1 MRPVGRRP
9 CFRPAPVVT
18 AIACAAVLALAGIT
32 AVGGAATTAGTA
44 SGIDLRLDFETG
56 DTSQFSGLEC
66 PDPQT
71 QLEVYRDGSGYP
83 SPRQGR
89 YAARFSETARD
100 VWAGNGLVRCL
111 AARYDTGESAG
122 DDYYYAFSLAVPASG
137 LGDNLLWEL
146 HHPGSLYR
154 LPGCG
159 VAPLALIA
167 KSGGLRFRIATGNC
181 TVGSGYSYWDPDIS
195 IPGLA
200 VAPRATW
207 VDLVVHVSFS
217 ESNGSVEVWH
227 RTGAGPF
234 PLAPQLARHGI
245 PTLPYADSAGV
256 HGVSLYTEL
265 GLYTGSAAYSGSDTV
280 YLDGYRRGTS
290 LAAVLAE
297 FPNGAATPGASPAV
311 VAASAPISGRP
322 GSGGTVA
329 GTASSRPG
337 SVPPTIVQSI
347 QGGQTLRG
355 TVTWTAEPSTR
366 VKQVVFAMDD
376 NRTSVLDVSPP
387 YSLSLD
393 STRFANGAHTVGLT
407 VTLLDGTVVWR
418 PYQLGVVTID
428 NGAPEKSSGSDPADA
443 GHPSSLGPRRHGQRT
458 DEQPRG
464 GEWHG
469 GQHDGARRDARR
481 G

>member
-1 MRPVGRRP
+1 MRPVGRRA
-9 CFRPAPVVT
+9 CFRPAPVLAAV
-18 AIACAAVLALAGIT
+18 AFAAVLVLGGVA
-32 AVGGAATTAGTA
+32 AVGGAAPTVVTA

-66 PDPQT
+66 PDPRS
-71 QLEVYRDGSGYP
+71 QLEVYGDGSGYP

-111 AARYDTGESAG
+111 AARYDTGESEG
-122 DDYYYAFSLAVPASG
+122 DDYYYAFSVAVPASG

-200 VAPRATW
+200 AAPRATW
-207 VDLVVHVSFS
+207 VDLVVHVTFS
-217 ESNGSVEVWH
+217 ESDGSVEVWH
-227 RTGAGPF
+227 RSGAGPF
-234 PLAPQLARHGI
+234 PLAPQLARRGI

-256 HGVSLYTEL
+256 RGVSLYTEL
-265 GLYTGSAAYSGSDTV
+265 GLYTGSTGYSGSDTV
-280 YLDGYRRGTS
+280 FLDGYRRGTS

-297 FPNGAATPGASPAV
+297 FPNGTAPAAPSPAV
-311 VAASAPISGRP
+311 VAVGASSSGRP
-322 GSGGTVA
+322 GVGGIVA
-329 GTASSRPG
+329 GTPTSQPG
-337 SVPPTIVQSI
+337 SSLPTIVQSI

-355 TVTWTAEPSTR
+355 TVTWTAEPSSR
-366 VKQVVFAMDD
+366 VKQVVFAMDG

-393 STRFANGAHTVGLT
+393 TTRLANGAHTVGLT

-428 NGAPEKSSGSDPADA
+428 NSTRERSSGPDPAEA
-443 GHPSSLGPRRHGQRT
+443 GHPPSLGPGRRGQRR

-464 GEWHG
+464 AEWHG
-469 GQHDGARRDARR
+469 GRYEGARRDARR

>member
-1 MRPVGRRP
+1 M
-9 CFRPAPVVT
+9 
-18 AIACAAVLALAGIT
+18 
-32 AVGGAATTAGTA
+32 TA

-66 PDPQT
+66 PDPRS
-71 QLEVYRDGSGYP
+71 QLEVYGDGSGYP

-122 DDYYYAFSLAVPASG
+122 DDYYYAFSVAVPASG

-200 VAPRATW
+200 AAPRATW
-207 VDLVVHVSFS
+207 VDLVVHVTFS
-217 ESNGSVEVWH
+217 ESDGSVEVWH
-227 RTGAGPF
+227 RSGAGPF

-256 HGVSLYTEL
+256 RGVSLYTEL
-265 GLYTGSAAYSGSDTV
+265 GLYTGSTAYSGSDTRLSRRV
-280 YLDGYRRGTS
+280 PARDVAGRGSRRVPERRCTGGCLAGRRRGRRF
-290 LAAVLAE
+290 E
-297 FPNGAATPGASPAV
+297 Q
-311 VAASAPISGRP
+311 R
-322 GSGGTVA
+322 
-329 GTASSRPG
+329 
-337 SVPPTIVQSI
+337 
-347 QGGQTLRG
+347 
-355 TVTWTAEPSTR
+355 STR
-366 VKQVVFAMDD
+366 
-376 NRTSVLDVSPP
+376 R
-387 YSLSLD
+387 
-393 STRFANGAHTVGLT
+393 G
-407 VTLLDGTVVWR
+407 
-418 PYQLGVVTID
+418 
-428 NGAPEKSSGSDPADA
+428 
-443 GHPSSLGPRRHGQRT
+443 RH
-458 DEQPRG
+458 RG
-464 GEWHG
+464 
-469 GQHDGARRDARR
+469 RDAYVPARFVCCRR
-481 G
+481 SCRASRVVRR